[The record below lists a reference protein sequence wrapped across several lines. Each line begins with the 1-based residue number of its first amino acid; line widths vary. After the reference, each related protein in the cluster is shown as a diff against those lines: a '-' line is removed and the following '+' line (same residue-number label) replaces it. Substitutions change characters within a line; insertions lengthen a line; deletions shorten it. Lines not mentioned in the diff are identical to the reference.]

1 VLEVRVGDRVS
12 DVEGFRGKALG
23 LSGAVYDICPK
34 NGETE
39 IRLWA
44 VENPVTRE
52 VRHLRED
59 RLSVSGHQAWW
70 SGQG

>member
-1 VLEVRVGDRVS
+1 MLNLRVGDRVS

-23 LSGAVYDICPK
+23 PSGAVYDTCPK

-44 VENPVTRE
+44 VENLVTRE

-59 RLSVSGHQAWW
+59 RLSVSGYNQAR
-70 SGQG
+70 